1 MGEILGG
8 LIAGWLWVAIGRA
21 VARKGQ
27 TGRVLTAALVAFAV
41 MAALMGLSYSMGTP
55 AERVLQYAFGHVLSV
70 AFWLWRFSVQV
81 EKDEAD
87 GEERRPPSR
96 RRG

>member
-8 LIAGWLWVAIGRA
+8 LLAGWLWVAVGRA
-21 VARKGQ
+21 VARRGQ

-41 MAALMGLSYSMGTP
+41 MFSLMALSYVMGTP
-55 AERVLQYAFGHVLSV
+55 AERVATYAAVHALSV
-70 AFWLWRFSVQV
+70 AFWLWRFSAKV
-81 EKDEAD
+81 EKEAIEDE
-87 GEERRPPSR
+87 GEKPSR